1 MNKPE
6 IQSLNVSHPKTIET
20 FNPGDIVFTCVGKF
34 QLGEFPGWEMMWK
47 AAFRTEEDLRKTC
60 FWFGGHG
67 WVESPTIE
75 PPTILRLT
83 ADEFVRRSYKED
95 PNGMNP
101 FEALNRLEFIT
112 KWNIKATDNEST
124 RQ

>member
-1 MNKPE
+1 MNKPKVE
-6 IQSLNVSHPKTIET
+6 GINVSRPKTMENFAPT
-20 FNPGDIVFTCVGKF
+20 DIVVTCVGEF
-34 QLGEFPGWEMMWK
+34 QSGESTGWEMMWK

-67 WVESPTIE
+67 RVESPTIKS
-75 PPTILRLT
+75 PTILRLT

-112 KWNIKATDNEST
+112 KWNIKATNSNEEN
-124 RQ
+124 